1 MTTQEHPVENLH
13 AVNQN
18 RVGIPPRMN
27 TDHIKR
33 KYLNIA
39 YANLSPTQKMD
50 IYLPEKG
57 EGPFPV
63 ICVFHGGAWMFG
75 AKDDDQH
82 EPMLRGLDKG
92 YAVAC
97 VDYRLSG
104 EAIFPKQIFDCK
116 AAIRFIKKN
125 ADQYKLDGNR
135 IAAWG
140 ASAGAH
146 LASLLGTTASVKELE
161 DLSMGNADISCAVQ
175 AVIDW
180 CGPSDDFIQMDVQFK
195 TSGLGAADHS
205 LPDSPE
211 SRLIGKHILTAPD
224 LVAYASPKTY
234 ANKDIPPF
242 LIVHGEHDQVVPV
255 EQSKNFAAA
264 LIKAAG
270 KEKVQLEIIPGL
282 LHHGFPA
289 WHSLELSDMAFD
301 FLAKRL

>member
-1 MTTQEHPVENLH
+1 MTTQMQSQNKQQAISP
-13 AVNQN
+13 N
-18 RVGIPPRMN
+18 RVGIPPKMITN
-27 TDHIKR
+27 HLKR
-33 KYLNIA
+33 KFLDIA
-39 YANLSPTQKMD
+39 YANQSPTQKLD
-50 IYLPEKG
+50 LYLPEKG
-57 EGPFPV
+57 DGPFPV

-82 EPMLRGLDKG
+82 EPMLRGLEKG

-104 EAIFPKQIFDCK
+104 EAVFPSQIFDCK
-116 AAIRFIKKN
+116 AAIRFIRKN
-125 ADQYKLDGNR
+125 AAQYKLDGNR

-146 LASLLGTTASVKELE
+146 LVSLLGTTAAVKELE
-161 DLSMGNADISCAVQ
+161 DLSMGNADTNCAVQ

-180 CGPSDDFIQMDVQFK
+180 CGPSDDFIQMDEQFK
-195 TSGLGAADHS
+195 ASGLGVADHS

-211 SRLIGKHILTAPD
+211 SRVIGKHILTAPD
-224 LVAYASPKTY
+224 LVAFASPKNY
-234 ANKDIPPF
+234 VNKDIPPF
-242 LIVHGEHDQVVPV
+242 LIVHGEVDQVVPV

-282 LHHGFPA
+282 FHHGFPS
-289 WHSLELSDMAFD
+289 WHSLMLSDMAFN
-301 FLAKRL
+301 FLAKHL